1 MGKGGARHFSKPQV
15 DIGILVRLLQ
25 CHSHLLASL
34 GVYETISRSQA
45 CHPAGLMHVLE
56 LVKCI
61 VEAEP
66 TCEIH
71 QGNLRGAI
79 YTVYQSDPS
88 INNSKFNGQV
98 WVGLK
103 LERLNVILA
112 HFRRLKS
119 PESMRLC
126 ASKLTSVE
134 YLKLQEVVNMIEKKN
149 NDQPVLPAKPLEER
163 EEPPLGKREGPPLEE
178 MENKQRK
185 LKPLVSDVSL
195 DSQGFPACFTSP
207 LEAQPTTSP
216 LSKGGCPEKGDSLPS
231 EEASSSHSQAMPS
244 LPKGQVPSSAS
255 ALCKPSFMRR
265 RLGQKTPE
273 PTASLKEQLCIVMKK
288 PAALVKRAEATSE
301 KHNSTSP
308 VARKPWL
315 KLSKVN
321 AKNPERAYIIGSQEP
336 GEKNRLIVEIPMKRS
351 ASYSAHIDA
360 ILAKLREN
368 HLTKNEAIQLREEL
382 CT

>member
-1 MGKGGARHFSKPQV
+1 MGKGGARHLAQV
-15 DIGILVRLLQ
+15 DIGILVRVLQ

-71 QGNLRGAI
+71 
-79 YTVYQSDPS
+79 
-88 INNSKFNGQV
+88 
-98 WVGLK
+98 W
-103 LERLNVILA
+103 LNVILA

-134 YLKLQEVVNMIEKKN
+134 YLKLQEVVNMIDEKKS

-185 LKPLVSDVSL
+185 PKPLVSDVSL

-207 LEAQPTTSP
+207 LKAQPTTSP
-216 LSKGGCPEKGDSLPS
+216 LSKGGCPEKGDSFPS

-301 KHNSTSP
+301 KHNSTNP

-321 AKNPERAYIIGSQEP
+321 AKNPERAYITGSQEP
-336 GEKNRLIVEIPMKRS
+336 GEKNRLIVEISMKRS

-368 HLTKNEAIQLREEL
+368 HLTKNEAIQLREEFVHMMHRSGKTL
-382 CT
+382 AKRVKPWPLNKGFASCCLQGGFHSE